1 MTPLKTKYP
10 GFVTLAVGVVMFVAL
25 HLLVEVTE
33 PGTVEVAVVNG
44 ALAAAA
50 AATLTYAAA
59 KTIEWLRGLFLV
71 MAALAEFYA
80 TAYFWLAINPD
91 RSADWSAFLRPF
103 GVLTWVVAWIIPP
116 IFILHDRQRRAGQLQ
131 RSIDEVLA
139 EDRQGHDG

>member
-33 PGTVEVAVVNG
+33 PGTVEVGVVNG
-44 ALAAAA
+44 A
-50 AATLTYAAA
+50 
-59 KTIEWLRGLFLV
+59 
-71 MAALAEFYA
+71 
-80 TAYFWLAINPD
+80 

-103 GVLTWVVAWIIPP
+103 GVLTWAVAWIIPP
-116 IFILHDRQRRAGQLQ
+116 IFILHDRQKRAGQLQ